1 MATALSM
8 KREHVYVLAADQA
21 EAQRRASLPEA
32 DQADMEPHLGTR
44 WVYRRLTAQESWD
57 LRDTSLEAT
66 MSAGNDGTNM
76 VFKAGRRC
84 RFILTTCLLR
94 VEDLGDPDRPG
105 ETVAYPGAA
114 APEATKLSFFDR
126 VPGEWLAEVGDA
138 IYEASEV
145 SSDTMG
151 ESRASQ
157 PASSGAV
164 RLAAKA

>member
-57 LRDTSLEAT
+57 LRDSSLEAT
-66 MSAGNDGTNM
+66 MSAASESTNM
-76 VFKAGRRC
+76 IFKAGRRC
-84 RFILTTCLLR
+84 RYILTTCLLR
-94 VEDLGDPDRPG
+94 VEDLGDPDKAG
-105 ETVAYPGAA
+105 ESVTYPGPG
-114 APEATKLSFFDR
+114 APEGVKMAFFDR

-145 SSDTMG
+145 PADTLG
-151 ESRASQ
+151 ESVASP